1 MPRSQGPAPLRLL
14 VVDGYEVMR
23 LGLVSLL
30 ERRAEFQI
38 VAQAGTVAQAI
49 AAARKFKPDLIV
61 MEARLPDGSGIEA
74 TRKILAERPAT
85 KVIILTSHPAEEG
98 AFAAIVAGAS
108 GYVLKQTRAPE
119 LVAHVGAVGRGAAFL
134 DPAVAEPVLERVRR
148 MARHTDELTQLTPR
162 GAVGGDT
169 DELAALT
176 PQERQI
182 LLRLAEGKTNQE
194 IAAEIVLTRQ
204 TVKNYVSSIL
214 SKLNLRS
221 RAEAPAFV
229 MRHRMPSAE

>member
-85 KVIILTSHPAEEG
+85 KATA
-98 AFAAIVAGAS
+98 
-108 GYVLKQTRAPE
+108 
-119 LVAHVGAVGRGAAFL
+119 
-134 DPAVAEPVLERVRR
+134 
-148 MARHTDELTQLTPR
+148 
-162 GAVGGDT
+162 
-169 DELAALT
+169 
-176 PQERQI
+176 
-182 LLRLAEGKTNQE
+182 
-194 IAAEIVLTRQ
+194 
-204 TVKNYVSSIL
+204 
-214 SKLNLRS
+214 
-221 RAEAPAFV
+221 
-229 MRHRMPSAE
+229 